1 MDWRE
6 LAKVQMEFSEV
17 TEVVIQSTELL
28 RRTSNEDIQRRST
41 KLLGAEP
48 VILDLHKL
56 TVDLLQ
62 ILQRR
67 GGIYEKF
74 AIQEDG
80 QENSRYV
87 NSVCSSAGNTNLRQR
102 TLVALKQVKLK
113 YMRKKRRLKLYII
126 DYQSQ

>member
-17 TEVVIQSTELL
+17 TEVVIQSSEIL
-28 RRTSNEDIQRRST
+28 RRTSNEDIRRRSI

-56 TVDLLQ
+56 TVDLMQ

-74 AIQEDG
+74 SMQNG
-80 QENSRYV
+80 QENTQYIESI
-87 NSVCSSAGNTNLRQR
+87 CPKAGNINLRQR
-102 TLVALKQVKLK
+102 TLLALQDVSL
-113 YMRKKRRLKLYII
+113 
-126 DYQSQ
+126 

>member
-17 TEVVIQSTELL
+17 TEVVIQSSEIL
-28 RRTSNEDIQRRST
+28 RRTSNEDIRRRSM

-62 ILQRR
+62 VLQRK
-67 GGIYEKF
+67 GGIYQKY
-74 AIQEDG
+74 AVQNG
-80 QENSRYV
+80 QENERYI
-87 NSVCSSAGNTNLRQR
+87 NSICSSAGNINLRKR
-102 TLVALKQVKLK
+102 TLLALQDVS
-113 YMRKKRRLKLYII
+113 YIN
-126 DYQSQ
+126 